1 MSTDD
6 SLTLTEA
13 ATRYLADLAAPE
25 RQEGQQEITKFIRW
39 CGADRLMSQLTAREI
54 ANYAEGMGTS
64 TADPLKKLAPIKAF
78 LAYAKRKGLTG
89 INLGVH
95 LRVKKGASV
104 PGVPANVV
112 PRQAITLTREGHQR
126 MQAELAALKEERPRI
141 AQELRDAWLDKDV
154 RENAPLDAAK
164 ERQGQVE
171 ARIREL
177 EAVLKAATILEKG
190 VRADTAR
197 AELGSRVT
205 VRDLASNEE
214 LKYTLVSPNEVDPA
228 RGRVSVVSPIGK
240 ALLDRS
246 SGEVVEVIA
255 PVGTMRYRIEAI
267 EH

>member
-1 MSTDD
+1 MSTDE

-13 ATRYLADLAAPE
+13 ATRYLASLAAQE
-25 RQEGQQEITKFIRW
+25 RQEGQQELTKFVRW
-39 CGADRLMSQLTAREI
+39 CGGGRLMSQLTAREV

-64 TADPLKKLAPIKAF
+64 TADPLKKLAPVKAF
-78 LAYAKRKGLTG
+78 LTYAKKKGLTAT
-89 INLGVH
+89 NLAVH

-104 PGVPANVV
+104 AGATAKATA
-112 PRQAITLTREGHQR
+112 RQAVTLTREGHQR

-141 AQELRDAWLDKDV
+141 AEELHDAWLDRDV

-177 EAVLKAATILEKG
+177 EAVLRAAAILEEG
-190 VRADTAR
+190 VRINTAR
-197 AELGSRVT
+197 AELGSRVIL
-205 VRDLASNEE
+205 RDLSSNEE
-214 LKYTLVSPNEVDPA
+214 LQCTLVSPNEVDPVK
-228 RGRVSVVSPIGK
+228 GKISVVSPIGK

-246 SGEVVEVIA
+246 SGEVVEVVV